1 MTEPR
6 KDQPY
11 SELGN
16 FIKSHRQKF
25 NESLQDVSSA
35 IEIEPADLEKIELGQ
50 DRPSEDILILLINHF
65 NLKDNEALSLWKMA
79 NYDDLSLL
87 ENMPYTTS
95 QPKTDFVSGTNIVM
109 LMPVDARAIYSDH
122 FEVVVGQSGLVLN
135 FNQAVP
141 NNQTIP
147 VSKVGV
153 SLDQAAN
160 ILKALQ
166 SALLSVKY
174 NAEPKKINPPKNLK
188 DPDNK

>member
-1 MTEPR
+1 MEKSK

-16 FIKSHRQKF
+16 FIKLHRQKF

-35 IEIEPADLEKIELGQ
+35 IEIEPSDLEKIELGQ

-87 ENMPYTTS
+87 ENMPYTT
-95 QPKTDFVSGTNIVM
+95 QPKNDIISATNIVM

-135 FNQAVP
+135 FNQTVP

-147 VSKVGV
+147 VSKIGV
-153 SLDQAAN
+153 SLEQAGN

-166 SALLSVKY
+166 SALLSAKY
-174 NAEPKKINPPKNLK
+174 KSEPKRLNPPKNLK